1 MPKIFLSHTRDD
13 DADTRRVGEF
23 LEEVGFKVWIDHR
36 LGAGNFREEI
46 ARHLD
51 TSDWLVIIL
60 SPSALVSV
68 GVREEVEYVLDLMKR
83 QKIQMIPFL
92 IKECDESDLAA
103 LLPSYLNRV
112 EAFIDRDYGLRALLA
127 FIRGDDPPQR
137 PLFYAGSV
145 RSLLPSRYEYS
156 HVGREDLVNVA
167 YLGLKEH
174 AFFFLV
180 GEAGVGKSCL
190 AYETANRLIKDS
202 RAKFVV
208 SINWVDI
215 MASSRAGARLNLFNE
230 LRTALP
236 GFENSTSTSIEQLTH
251 DEQNLFSNAV
261 FVFHN
266 LEIAGD
272 SWANRDTTD
281 YLIGQLASVPC
292 QGNRR
297 PWMLF
302 TTRPTQITLWGED
315 FDLTSVDRKKLP
327 EEALWLEK
335 LSKEQGKT
343 LVALHIEDLATR
355 RIIHD
360 STTKNLLKT
369 AISSWLDDRF
379 TPLEL
384 KVLCETVGLAAE
396 SGVENADLER
406 VFSLLRLDDED
417 FDEDNLVYSVLSHFY
432 PILRLYATLWGLL
445 KPAQRESLGS
455 VLEFF
460 SLGLTQTRAPVQLG
474 AAGESLSAFIE
485 MPREN
490 RYRTTA
496 FLGLELAH
504 PIVSLL
510 PTILTDLSLPE
521 RGSGPY
527 ASLDETCLS
536 DLERLIWT
544 AHKALESGES
554 LTNIGHEVAE
564 EEARAVTFLMA
575 HALGAEREVMTVL
588 SLPRLFSVD
597 EKTSLKPAEQA
608 LVNARKLLHK
618 RIAKIVGDA
627 CRRKPGLTL
636 TAARLAEVLYQR
648 LDEWELKDAILDV
661 LWADRRRR
669 PTCVVKDQGTE
680 WAILSW
686 YVDPGELLT
695 DAGLGAEYLRQL
707 MLVRYL
713 EASSLP
719 DVLPPLDALT
729 TTRKMEA
736 WMERIG
742 RERTRD
748 AILAFANFCDL
759 AAVCFS
765 QRGDPESQLQ
775 LVSISRKCFLVTNS
789 PADAMRTS
797 LQAVNA
803 ERLFPTLTDTVPA
816 IWTDYF
822 APKNVAI
829 PLVPFASQEEIYLR
843 VLLGYVHL
851 AAAFGYDGLRPS
863 QEAVQHLRVA
873 RSLLNAANALQE
885 ESSGDEWMSY
895 QLKTI
900 LFGLRALELQ
910 YPDTNGFYLSRIPIN
925 EWEDFVGGAQGFY
938 DRIGVEYCSSVLLWD
953 DLILVC
959 ASEARR
965 PAAIREV
972 LAEARVRLPWFLF
985 PKAYGTRRQQKNRD
999 RFADVGERTRKL
1011 LVNRLQ
1017 LGERVSY
1024 HLIAYSAV
1032 QAAEQCLTR
1041 SQCQEV
1047 LSLPLVDDNGRCL
1060 LEILDEDATID
1071 PTLGSWREVIERLCP
1086 GLAKNTT
1093 EHFALPPI
1101 AMVEA
1106 LIYRGIPKGLRRVA
1120 S

>member
-13 DADTRRVGEF
+13 DEDARRVGEF
-23 LEEVGFKVWIDHR
+23 LKKEGLEVWIDHQ
-36 LGAGNFREEI
+36 LGAGDFRNEI
-46 ARHLD
+46 FQHLD
-51 TSDWLVIIL
+51 SSDWFVIIV
-60 SPSALVSV
+60 SPAALKSF
-68 GVREEVEYVLDLMKR
+68 GVREEVQYALELR
-83 QKIQMIPFL
+83 NQGRIQIIPFL
-92 IKECDESDLAA
+92 NKECHESDLAA
-103 LLPSYLNRV
+103 FFPSSLNRV
-112 EAFIDRDYGLRALLA
+112 EAFIDRDYGVRALLA
-127 FIRGDDPPQR
+127 FIQGVEAPAR
-137 PLFYAGSV
+137 PLFYTESV

-156 HVGREDLVNVA
+156 HVGREDLVSLA
-167 YLGLKEH
+167 YAGLKDH
-174 AFFFLV
+174 KFFFLV

-202 RAKFVV
+202 LAKFVV

-215 MASSRAGARLNLFNE
+215 MASSRAGARQNLFNE
-230 LRTALP
+230 FRTAVP

-281 YLIGQLASVPC
+281 HLIGQLASVPC

-315 FDLTSVDRKKLP
+315 FDLGSLDPATLP
-327 EEALWLEK
+327 REALCLEK
-335 LSKEQGKT
+335 LSEEQGKT
-343 LVALHIEDLATR
+343 LVALHIDDLFTR

-360 STTKNLLKT
+360 STTKNALKA

-384 KVLCETVGLAAE
+384 KVLCETVALAAE
-396 SGVENADLER
+396 SGVEKPDLER
-406 VFSLLRLDDED
+406 VFSLLNRDDKG
-417 FDEDNLVYSVLSHFY
+417 FDEENLVYSVLSHFY

-445 KPAQRESLGS
+445 KPSQRESLGS

-474 AAGESLSAFIE
+474 ATGESLSAFIE
-485 MPREN
+485 LPRES
-490 RYRTTA
+490 RYRSTA

-521 RGSGPY
+521 RGSGPH
-527 ASLDETCLS
+527 ASLDEACLS

-544 AHKALESGES
+544 AHQALESGEA
-554 LTNIGHEVAE
+554 LPDIGHEVAE

-575 HALGAEREVMTVL
+575 HALGAEREVMTFL
-588 SLPRLFSVD
+588 SLPRLFRPD
-597 EKTSLKPAEQA
+597 ENADLKPEEQA
-608 LVNARKLLHK
+608 LQTARLLLHK
-618 RIAKIVGDA
+618 RIAKIVGDS

-661 LWADRRRR
+661 LWADRKRR
-669 PTCVVKDQGTE
+669 PTCVVKQQSAE
-680 WAILSW
+680 WSILSW
-686 YVDPGELLT
+686 YVDPGELLS

-719 DVLPPLDALT
+719 DILPPLDALT
-729 TTRKMEA
+729 TARKMEA
-736 WMERIG
+736 WMERTG

-748 AILAFANFCDL
+748 AVLAFANFCDL

-775 LVSISRKCFLVTNS
+775 LVSISRKCFLVTDS

-803 ERLFPTLTDTVPA
+803 ERLFPMLTETVPA
-816 IWTDYF
+816 IWIDYF
-822 APKNVAI
+822 APKNIAI
-829 PLVPFASQEEIYLR
+829 PVVPFASQEEIYLR

-851 AAAFGYDGLRPS
+851 AAAFGYDGLGPN
-863 QEAVQHLRVA
+863 QEAVQHLRVT

-900 LFGLRALELQ
+900 LFCLRAVELQ
-910 YPDTNGFYLSRIPIN
+910 YPDTNGLYLSRVPIN
-925 EWEDFVGGAQGFY
+925 EWEDFVGGALAFY
-938 DRIGVEYCSSVLLWD
+938 DHIGVEYCSSVLLWD
-953 DLILVC
+953 DLVLIL

-965 PAAIREV
+965 PAAIRNV
-972 LAEARVRLPWFLF
+972 LAEMKFRLPWFLF
-985 PKAYGTRRQQKNRD
+985 PKSYGTRRQEKNKD
-999 RFADVGERTRKL
+999 RFADIGLRKRQL

-1017 LGERVSY
+1017 AGERVSY

-1032 QAAEQCLTR
+1032 QTAEQCLPSHQR
-1041 SQCQEV
+1041 QEV
-1047 LSLPLVDDNGRCL
+1047 LTLPLMDDNGRCL
-1060 LEILDEDATID
+1060 NEILDEDATID
-1071 PTLGSWREVIERLCP
+1071 PALGTWREVIERLCP
-1086 GLAKNTT
+1086 GLAKNSD
-1093 EHFALPPI
+1093 EHFALPPL

-1106 LIYRGIPKGLRRVA
+1106 LIYRGIPKGLRRV
-1120 S
+1120 SS